1 MARFNA
7 KGIEGLSI
15 SFEQFQEIPDSVVD
29 SMLAAGGKVIVAE
42 QKRSAA
48 ALGLRRTGTFINSI
62 QMFPKV
68 SGGKRYVLVY
78 PYGSHHKYNSRVKIK
93 TYARSKHGTT
103 YTTGGGNKTA
113 TNNDIGFIHEFGG
126 HGNKARNWMK
136 NANTR
141 ANDDMLNAM
150 LRVYDDW
157 LKSINL

>member
-7 KGIEGLSI
+7 TGIEGLNI
-15 SFEQFQEIPDSVVD
+15 SFEQFQKIPDSVVD
-29 SMLAAGGKVIVAE
+29 NMLAAGGKVIVAE

-48 ALGLRRTGTFINSI
+48 ALGLRRTGTFISSI

-68 SGGKRYVLVY
+68 SNGTRYVLVY
-78 PYGSHHKYNSRVKIK
+78 PYGSHHKYSGRVKTK

-103 YTTGGGNKTA
+103 YTTGGGSKTT

-126 HGNKARNWMK
+126 HGNAAKNWMK
-136 NANTR
+136 NANAR
-141 ANDDMLNAM
+141 ATDEMLSEM

-157 LKSINL
+157 LKTINL